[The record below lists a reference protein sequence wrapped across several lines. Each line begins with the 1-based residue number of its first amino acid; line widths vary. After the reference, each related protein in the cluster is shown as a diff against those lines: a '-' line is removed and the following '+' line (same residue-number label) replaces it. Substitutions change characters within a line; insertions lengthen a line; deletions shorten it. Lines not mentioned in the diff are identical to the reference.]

1 MVRKEFIVLLS
12 CVVREWKGYF
22 VVAAWIYWEEE
33 RRAAAIKSS
42 TGRVPENVVEQAMQE
57 WENSIRSS
65 DPDVRQQHK
74 NYLSLVFL
82 LLTSLYELALDP
94 HAEVAAMATTIVDY
108 TMAMLLESPFA
119 KIQKSTIRAYPL
131 VSNQQRGERVRKAST
146 SSTLSRQSSASNL
159 SSMAP
164 SASSRPTAQRSDSA
178 TLVSTR
184 SSLTETLKRT
194 SSFASTIKSLASY
207 ANLGHATQPETVSIP
222 PSPAGSSVG
231 DGERINSRPPSPA
244 FSCSSYI
251 PPYSQY
257 PSLEFESSEPASSRV
272 SSSGSSTAAS
282 IRSLSLYPLRPASPG
297 QSVNGKLHDQQLAN
311 PQAIAF
317 SPGDIVCALIGQ
329 DLLQF
334 HQRKTRAES
343 NTASRSRGRDSQRRA
358 LLCDQVDL
366 RKMEAVQ
373 AAFSLDLT
381 SGLADV
387 LPLKSKF
394 YDWCLEYYKE
404 AQMRVCVPNC
414 CWAD

>member
-1 MVRKEFIVLLS
+1 
-12 CVVREWKGYF
+12 
-22 VVAAWIYWEEE
+22 
-33 RRAAAIKSS
+33 
-42 TGRVPENVVEQAMQE
+42 MQE

-65 DPDVRQQHK
+65 DPGVRQQHK

-108 TMAMLLESPFA
+108 IMAMLLESPFA
-119 KIQKSTIRAYPL
+119 KIQKSTVRAYPL
-131 VSNQQRGERVRKAST
+131 VSNQQQRERVRKAST

-164 SASSRPTAQRSDSA
+164 SATSRPTAQRSDSA
-178 TLVSTR
+178 TLVPTR

-207 ANLGHATQPETVSIP
+207 ANLGHASQPETASIP

-244 FSCSSYI
+244 FNRSTYI
-251 PPYSQY
+251 PPYPQY
-257 PSLEFESSEPASSRV
+257 SSLENESSEPGSSRASSCPPMA
-272 SSSGSSTAAS
+272 SS
-282 IRSLSLYPLRPASPG
+282 IRSLSLHPLLPASPG
-297 QSVNGKLHDQQLAN
+297 QNANEKPHDQQITNPLAT
-311 PQAIAF
+311 AF
-317 SPGDIVCALIGQ
+317 SPGDIVCALIGR

-334 HQRKTRAES
+334 HQRKTRAEL
-343 NTASRSRGRDSQRRA
+343 NAASRSRGRDSQRRA
-358 LLCDQVDL
+358 LCDQIDL

-373 AAFSLDLT
+373 ATFSLDLT
-381 SGLADV
+381 SGLANV

-414 CWAD
+414 C